1 MSALYVTTGVL
12 AAMLCGFGFV
22 LQQRVAQQAP
32 SADFL
37 RLSLIAR
44 LIHNRGWLG
53 GIAVLIAGYL
63 LAAWTLGHLS
73 LSVTEPLL
81 STYLIFALLLAVP
94 LSGQAVRRTE
104 IVGAILLSAGVAALS
119 ATRSVRAPGES
130 FGSVSHW
137 WAAAVIAG
145 IAVVLV
151 QVGRWRSDTVR
162 ATLTGIAS
170 GLILGIADALT
181 RKSVQVLDGHHP
193 LTLLTTW
200 QAYCTV
206 LATLVGWWL
215 MQNAFSVAPLHA
227 SLPAIT
233 AAEPASGIV
242 LGVLVYGDVIHVT
255 PLLLALQAA
264 GIAAMIVGVVLV
276 ARAPVFSGLHL
287 RELPHAAL
295 DRIQHPPALEDAAAR
310 PPAHP
315 AEEPPAEPPPAEPPL
330 AEPPLAEPPLAEP
343 PPAEPPLAGPP
354 AGAAA
359 GKGLAARGTAR
370 PE

>member
-1 MSALYVTTGVL
+1 MSPFYLTIAIL

-22 LQQRVAQQAP
+22 LQQRAAQEAP
-32 SADFL
+32 AADFL

-53 GIAVLIAGYL
+53 GIGVLVAGYL

-94 LSGQAVRRTE
+94 LAGQPVRRTE
-104 IVGAILLSAGVAALS
+104 IVGAVLLSAGVAALS
-119 ATRSVRAPGES
+119 ATRSVRAPGDS

-151 QVGRWRSDTVR
+151 QVGRRRSDTVR
-162 ATLTGIAS
+162 AALTGLAA
-170 GLILGIADALT
+170 GLVLGIADALT
-181 RKSVQVLDGHHP
+181 RKSVQLLDSHHP
-193 LTLLTTW
+193 LAILTTW

-206 LATLVGWWL
+206 VATLVGWWL

-233 AAEPASGIV
+233 AAEPTSGIA

-255 PLLLALQAA
+255 PLLLALQSA
-264 GIAAMIVGVVLV
+264 GIVAMIVGVVLV
-276 ARAPVFSGLHL
+276 ARAPIFSGLHL
-287 RELPHAAL
+287 RELPQGAL
-295 DRIQHPPALEDAAAR
+295 DRIQHPPDLG
-310 PPAHP
+310 
-315 AEEPPAEPPPAEPPL
+315 EPPARLRGPHAEQPL
-330 AEPPLAEPPLAEP
+330 ADHTLAVP
-343 PPAEPPLAGPP
+343 GPP
-354 AGAAA
+354 AA
-359 GKGLAARGTAR
+359 GSGTPPAGSTTAKGLAARGADR